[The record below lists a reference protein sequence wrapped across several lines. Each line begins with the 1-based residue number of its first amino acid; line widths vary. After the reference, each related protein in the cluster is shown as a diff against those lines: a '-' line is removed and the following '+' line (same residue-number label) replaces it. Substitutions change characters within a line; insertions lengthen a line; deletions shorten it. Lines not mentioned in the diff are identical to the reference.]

1 MKNKLLITLAFLLLP
16 FIQLM
21 AQNQPIEQRKSA
33 FYLENRV
40 LKPKNMLELMK
51 DNPAALEEMK
61 KAKGNSDAASVFAFL
76 GGGLIGWTLGGL
88 IGPEP
93 PTWGLAAAGAG
104 LILVALPFSS
114 TYVKRATKAK
124 EIYNSS
130 LNQSGYYPVKM
141 NLGLSDHGFGL
152 TMKF

>member
-1 MKNKLLITLAFLLLP
+1 MKNKLLITLMFLLLP
-16 FIQLM
+16 FVQLL

-40 LKPKNMLELMK
+40 LKPRNMLELMK

-61 KAKGNSDAASVFAFL
+61 KAKANSDAASVFAFL

-104 LILVALPFSS
+104 LILVALPLSS
-114 TYVKRATKAK
+114 SYVKRASKAT

-130 LNQSGYYPVKM
+130 LKQTGHQPVKV

>member
-1 MKNKLLITLAFLLLP
+1 MKNKLLISLVLLLLP

-33 FYLENRV
+33 FYLENRA
-40 LKPKNMLELMK
+40 LKPRNMLELMK

-61 KAKGNSDAASVFAFL
+61 KAKANSDAASVFAFL

-114 TYVKRATKAK
+114 SYVKRASNAT
-124 EIYNSS
+124 EIYNNS
-130 LNQSGYYPVKM
+130 LKQTGHHPVKV
-141 NLGLSDHGFGL
+141 NLGISDHGFGL

>member
-1 MKNKLLITLAFLLLP
+1 MKNKLLTTLLFFLLP
-16 FIQLM
+16 FIQIL

-61 KAKGNSDAASVFAFL
+61 KAKANSDAASVFAFL

-114 TYVKRATKAK
+114 SYVKRASKAT
-124 EIYNSS
+124 EIYNNGISQP
-130 LNQSGYYPVKM
+130 NAHAIKV